1 MKSLGNRLMVEAAL
15 LPAGT
20 PLSAKR
26 FLHLGERAAVDQVLS
41 RLARSGHL
49 LRAARGLYLRPVET
63 RFGLS
68 APGLEATL
76 KALELETGEAIVPA
90 GAAAANRLGL
100 TTQVPV
106 RSVYLT
112 SGRSRQLALGAQVI
126 ELRHAPRWQLVLP
139 GRPAGEAVRALVW
152 LGRQQ
157 GAKVAPRLARTVPAD
172 IVQELSAV
180 RGLLPTW
187 LAQDVSNLMVASAN
201 RETWRRRGRP

>member
-1 MKSLGNRLMVEAAL
+1 MVEAAL

-26 FLHLGERAAVDQVLS
+26 FLHLGERAAVDQALS

-63 RFGLS
+63 RFGLT
-68 APGLEATL
+68 APGLEATM
-76 KALELETGEAIVPA
+76 KALEHETGEVIVPA

-139 GRPAGEAVRALVW
+139 GRPAGEVVRALAW
-152 LGRQQ
+152 LGRER
-157 GAKVAPRLARTVPAD
+157 GAKVTPRLARTLGPEA
-172 IVQELSAV
+172 VQELSAA
-180 RGLLPTW
+180 RGRLPTW
-187 LAQDVSNLMVASAN
+187 LAEEVSHLVAA
-201 RETWRRRGRP
+201 RA

>member
-1 MKSLGNRLMVEAAL
+1 MNSLGSRLMSEAAL

-20 PLSAKR
+20 ALSAKR
-26 FLHLGERAAVDQVLS
+26 FLHLGERAAVDQALS

-76 KALELETGEAIVPA
+76 KALEHETGEVIVPA

-139 GRPAGEAVRALVW
+139 GRPAGDAVRALAW
-152 LGRQQ
+152 LGREQ
-157 GAKVAPRLARTVPAD
+157 GTKVAPRLARTLGPQA
-172 IVQELSAV
+172 VQELSAA
-180 RGLLPTW
+180 RGRLPTW
-187 LAQDVSNLMVASAN
+187 LAEEVSHMVAA
-201 RETWRRRGRP
+201 RA

>member
-1 MKSLGNRLMVEAAL
+1 MKSLGGRLMVEAAL

-26 FLHLGERAAVDQVLS
+26 FLHLGERAAVDQALS

-63 RFGLS
+63 RFGLT
-68 APGLEATL
+68 APGLEATM
-76 KALELETGEAIVPA
+76 KALEHETGEVIVPA

-139 GRPAGEAVRALVW
+139 GRPAGEVVRALAW
-152 LGRQQ
+152 LGRERS
-157 GAKVAPRLARTVPAD
+157 AKVAPRLARTIGPEA
-172 IVQELSAV
+172 VQELSAA
-180 RGLLPTW
+180 RGRLPTW
-187 LAQDVSNLMVASAN
+187 LAEEVSHLVAA
-201 RETWRRRGRP
+201 RA

>member
-1 MKSLGNRLMVEAAL
+1 MNSLGSRLMSEAAL

-20 PLSAKR
+20 PISAKR
-26 FLHLGERAAVDQVLS
+26 FLHLGERAAVDQALS

-76 KALELETGEAIVPA
+76 KALEHETGEVIVPA

-112 SGRSRQLALGAQVI
+112 SGRSRQLALGAQLI

-139 GRPAGEAVRALVW
+139 GRPAGEVVRALAW
-152 LGRQQ
+152 LGRER
-157 GAKVAPRLARTVPAD
+157 GAKVTPRLARTLGPEAL
-172 IVQELSAV
+172 QELSAA
-180 RGLLPTW
+180 RGRLPTW
-187 LAQDVSNLMVASAN
+187 LAEEVSHLVAA
-201 RETWRRRGRP
+201 RA

>member
-26 FLHLGERAAVDQVLS
+26 FLHLGERAAVDQALS

-63 RFGLS
+63 RFGLT
-68 APGLEATL
+68 APGLEATM
-76 KALELETGEAIVPA
+76 KALEHETGEVIVPA

-139 GRPAGEAVRALVW
+139 GRPAGEVVRALAW
-152 LGRQQ
+152 LGRER
-157 GAKVAPRLARTVPAD
+157 GAKVAPRLARTIGPEA
-172 IVQELSAV
+172 VQELSAA
-180 RGLLPTW
+180 RGRLPTW
-187 LAQDVSNLMVASAN
+187 LAEEVSHLVAA
-201 RETWRRRGRP
+201 RA

>member
-1 MKSLGNRLMVEAAL
+1 MKSLGSRLMVEAAL
-15 LPAGT
+15 MPAGT

-26 FLHLGERAAVDQVLS
+26 FLHLGERAAVDQALS

-63 RFGLS
+63 RFGLT
-68 APGLEATL
+68 APGLEATM
-76 KALELETGEAIVPA
+76 KALEHETGEVIVPA

-139 GRPAGEAVRALVW
+139 GRPAGEVVRALAW
-152 LGRQQ
+152 LGRER
-157 GAKVAPRLARTVPAD
+157 GAKVAPRLARTIGPEA
-172 IVQELSAV
+172 VQELSAA
-180 RGLLPTW
+180 RGRLPTW
-187 LAQDVSNLMVASAN
+187 LAEEVSHLVAA
-201 RETWRRRGRP
+201 RA

>member
-1 MKSLGNRLMVEAAL
+1 MNSLGNRIMAEVAL
-15 LPAGT
+15 LPVGT
-20 PLSAKR
+20 PISAKR
-26 FLHLGERAAVDQVLS
+26 FLHLGNRAAVDQSLS

-63 RFGLS
+63 RFGLT
-68 APGLEATL
+68 APGLEATM
-76 KALELETGEAIVPA
+76 KALEHETGEVIVPA

-139 GRPAGEAVRALVW
+139 GRPAGEVVRALAW
-152 LGRQQ
+152 LGRERS
-157 GAKVAPRLARTVPAD
+157 AKVAPRLARTIGPEA
-172 IVQELSAV
+172 VQELSAA
-180 RGLLPTW
+180 RGRLPTW
-187 LAQDVSNLMVASAN
+187 LAEEVSHLVAA
-201 RETWRRRGRP
+201 RA

>member
-1 MKSLGNRLMVEAAL
+1 MNSLGNRLMAEAAL

-26 FLHLGERAAVDQVLS
+26 FLHLGERAAVDQALS

-76 KALELETGEAIVPA
+76 KALELETGEALVPA

-106 RSVYLT
+106 RAVYLT
-112 SGRSRQLALGAQVI
+112 SGPSRQLALGAQVI

-139 GRPAGEAVRALVW
+139 GRPAGDAVRALAW

-157 GAKVAPRLARTVPAD
+157 GTKVAPRLAQTLGPEA
-172 IVQELSAV
+172 VQELSAV
-180 RGLLPTW
+180 RGRLPTW
-187 LAQDVSNLMVASAN
+187 LAAEVSHLVAA
-201 RETWRRRGRP
+201 RA

>member
-1 MKSLGNRLMVEAAL
+1 MNSLGNRLMAEAAL

-26 FLHLGERAAVDQVLS
+26 FLHLGERAAVDQALS

-49 LRAARGLYLRPVET
+49 QRAARGLYLRPVET
-63 RFGLS
+63 RFGLG

-76 KALELETGEAIVPA
+76 KALEHESGEVIVPA

-139 GRPAGEAVRALVW
+139 GRPAGEAVRALAW

-157 GAKVAPRLARTVPAD
+157 GAKIAPRLARTLGPEG
-172 IVQELSAV
+172 VQELSAA
-180 RGLLPTW
+180 RGRLPTW
-187 LAQDVSNLMVASAN
+187 LAKEVSHMVAA
-201 RETWRRRGRP
+201 RA